1 MIDKAKLLKLFEDWC
16 ERLDSSDQADFMRLL
31 IKTVIDKVKAFPEEE
46 NVHTDTGNR
55 YIDNVNMLMKHQEA
69 KGLATYGQLL
79 QDNKEMSVIDR
90 IEYLEEELV
99 DALMYMEHLKES
111 VKDINVPSKWIPVS
125 ERLPENEDEVHVT
138 LTHTYD
144 SIYRYRSNE
153 RHIKYDDGECHWCDN
168 KYGYLEWDKYSD
180 GRGGNSSYK
189 VIAWQPLSEP
199 YKGE

>member
-16 ERLDSSDQADFMRLL
+16 ERLDSSDQADFLRLL

-46 NVHTDTGNR
+46 NVHADTGNR
-55 YIDNVNMLMKHQEA
+55 YIDNVNMLMKRQEA

-111 VKDINVPSKWIPVS
+111 I
-125 ERLPENEDEVHVT
+125 
-138 LTHTYD
+138 
-144 SIYRYRSNE
+144 
-153 RHIKYDDGECHWCDN
+153 
-168 KYGYLEWDKYSD
+168 
-180 GRGGNSSYK
+180 
-189 VIAWQPLSEP
+189 Q
-199 YKGE
+199 